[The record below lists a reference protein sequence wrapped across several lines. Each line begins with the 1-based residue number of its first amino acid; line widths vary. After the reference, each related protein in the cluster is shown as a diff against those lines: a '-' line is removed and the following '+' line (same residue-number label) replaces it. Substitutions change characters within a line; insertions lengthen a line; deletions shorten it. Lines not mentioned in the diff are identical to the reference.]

1 MKTLA
6 LLILSLLIV
15 GCAKPEPVAPTYV
28 PPVVKEQTVPQEVA
42 PVQPPKHYSSSY
54 IRGYNDGY
62 DGNWLSPANWL
73 VRGDYRA
80 GWSAG
85 ERDRKNKLPNK
96 FN

>member
-54 IRGYNDGY
+54 IRGYNDGLT
-62 DGNWLSPANWL
+62 GTGCHRPIGS
-73 VRGDYRA
+73 
-80 GWSAG
+80 
-85 ERDRKNKLPNK
+85 
-96 FN
+96 